1 MTASVH
7 KTYRIFGF
15 IIILYGNV
23 NDKLNFIYLERT
35 HRLHRQQKIKLSLCF
50 IKRHAMKTYVKQKY
64 SPMHLPRQYM
74 KESGGLLFPA
84 VLTLVPIKIVNF

>member
-35 HRLHRQQKIKLSLCF
+35 HTAYTDSRK
-50 IKRHAMKTYVKQKY
+50 
-64 SPMHLPRQYM
+64 
-74 KESGGLLFPA
+74 
-84 VLTLVPIKIVNF
+84 